1 MNTKS
6 ILLMVMAL
14 LVAPSPWAQSI
25 RVVTEN
31 TAYSYLKGDKVVG
44 SATAVVE
51 LALKEAGLTDYQLNL
66 YPWARSYDM
75 ALKDPNVL
83 IYLIARTP
91 ERELRFKWAGEIM
104 KVRYHLY
111 KLKTRAI
118 KVAHLEDAKAFSVG
132 VIRDDVRYNY
142 LKKAGFTRLVVAAQ
156 QEENFRRLLSGQ
168 VDLLPLPDGDVAF
181 LCKETL
187 VSCDNLEKVFTLDD
201 LSIGLY
207 MAYSNATAD
216 DIVLKTRSAFE
227 KLRTGGLVQLL
238 IEKK

>member
-1 MNTKS
+1 MNAKI
-6 ILLMVMAL
+6 ILLMTAL
-14 LVAPSPWAQSI
+14 IFVPSAWAQSI

-31 TAYSYLKGDKVVG
+31 TAYSYLKDDKIAG

-104 KVRYHLY
+104 KIRYHLY
-111 KLKTRAI
+111 KLKSRAI
-118 KVAHLEDAKAFSVG
+118 SVTHLEDAKAFAIG

-168 VDLLPLPDGDVAF
+168 VDLLPMPDDDVAF

-187 VSCDNLEKVFTLDD
+187 VSCDNLEKIYTLDD

-207 MAYSNATAD
+207 MAYSNATPH
-216 DIVLKTRSAFE
+216 DIVLRTKSAFE
-227 KLRTGGLVQLL
+227 KLRASGLVQLTM
-238 IEKK
+238 EKK

>member
-1 MNTKS
+1 MNAKI
-6 ILLMVMAL
+6 ILLMTAL
-14 LVAPSPWAQSI
+14 IFVPSAWAQSI

-31 TAYSYLKGDKVVG
+31 TAYSYLKGDKIAG

-104 KVRYHLY
+104 KIRYHLY
-111 KLKTRAI
+111 KLKSRAI
-118 KVAHLEDAKAFSVG
+118 SVTHLEDAKAFAIG

-156 QEENFRRLLSGQ
+156 QEENFA
-168 VDLLPLPDGDVAF
+168 V
-181 LCKETL
+181 C
-187 VSCDNLEKVFTLDD
+187 
-201 LSIGLY
+201 
-207 MAYSNATAD
+207 
-216 DIVLKTRSAFE
+216 
-227 KLRTGGLVQLL
+227 
-238 IEKK
+238 

>member
-1 MNTKS
+1 MSTKT
-6 ILLMVMAL
+6 ILLVMAFL
-14 LVAPSPWAQSI
+14 LVPSTWAQSI

-31 TAYSYLKGDKVVG
+31 TSYSYLKGDKVVG

-51 LALKEAGLTDYQLNL
+51 LALKEAGLTDYQLHL

-91 ERELRFKWAGEIM
+91 EREFQFKWAGEIM
-104 KVRYHLY
+104 KIQYHFY
-111 KLKTRAI
+111 KLKHRAI
-118 KVAHLEDAKAFSVG
+118 KVTRLEDAKAFAIG
-132 VIRDDVRYNY
+132 VIRDDVRHNY
-142 LKKAGFTRLVVAAQ
+142 LKKEGFSRLVISAH

-168 VDLLPLPDGDVAF
+168 VDLLPMPDDDVTY

-187 VSCDNLEKVFTLDD
+187 VSCDNLEKIFTLDD

-207 MAYSNATAD
+207 MAYSKTTPDA
-216 DIVLKTRSAFE
+216 IVLKTKSAFE
-227 KLRTGGLVQLL
+227 KLRASGLVQPTM
-238 IEKK
+238 EKK